1 MRKSAITGKNI
12 MASTVVAGLRI
23 AASASGMS
31 VFSDAQKT
39 LLGLKTVTEKLNVK
53 SIELGQSIKQS
64 MGTGGVQAVAALN
77 TQYLRLSQSID
88 KARVNQEQLQ
98 SRLARR
104 DQLKTDRSN
113 LRSGALETL
122 AVGVAAVLP
131 VKLAIDYESA
141 MADVKKVV
149 NFDTPDGFNI
159 LRNEILELT
168 RVLPLAASDLASIAA
183 SGGQLGVASTDLK
196 QFTTTVAKMATAFDM
211 SAEAAGD
218 SMAKLANVYRI
229 PIKEIDRLGDA
240 INELSNSSPA
250 KASDIVNALG
260 RIGGVSKAFGL
271 TETQAAA
278 LSNTF
283 ISLGKTPEVAATA
296 INGMLIKLQTAEKQG
311 NKFQDALESINI
323 SASDLKT
330 AIGKDAQGALSDFL
344 GTVNLVPKADR
355 MGLLVDL
362 FGLEYADDVAVLA
375 GSMETYAGS
384 LALIKDASNYKGAM
398 EKEFQARA
406 ATTANNLQL
415 LKNGLTELGIN
426 LGASVLPRLN
436 ELINT
441 VRPVFTSFA
450 TWAKENAGLVGGI
463 LKLVTGAVA
472 LRLGFIALS
481 YGASL
486 GASALN
492 GVGIAMSVASGKMA
506 VLNTSIIAT
515 RMAPLIT
522 GTNGLKAALPGL
534 SGGMALLGSVIAA
547 TPIGWIVAGIA
558 AVAAGGLLIYKYWEP
573 IKAWTGGFFGGL
585 MEGLRPLSDAFSAA
599 FAPLAPLVAGL
610 GSLIKPV
617 IQWFSELFSPV
628 QMSGEA
634 LGQASS
640 SGMAFGRVLGAVIS
654 GLMTPVRWLLEG
666 IGEIP
671 KAFNGG
677 LGSVAALITN
687 FSPLGLFYRAF
698 AGVMSYFNVELPAK
712 FTDFGGMLISGLVE
726 GIRNKLG
733 SVKDSIL
740 GMGDS
745 IKSWFSGAL
754 DIHSPSRVFIG
765 YGGNLSE
772 GAALGIAGQMGLVR
786 KAVLGMAAATAVT
799 LSPPLLAAPSAPALS
814 NQAQAY
820 ASATQASALARGP
833 MAGDSGGG
841 ITVHLTQN
849 FTISGGSSST
859 KDQVLQAGRQGFDE
873 FMRNME
879 IFEHDRRRRSYRPT

>member
-1 MRKSAITGKNI
+1 

-31 VFSDAQKT
+31 VFSGAQKT
-39 LLGLKTVTEKLNVK
+39 LLGLKTVTEKLNAK
-53 SIELGQSIKQS
+53 SVELGQSIKQS

-122 AVGVAAVLP
+122 AVGVSAALP

-149 NFDTPDGFNI
+149 NFDKPEGFDT

-168 RVLPLAASDLASIAA
+168 RSLPLAASDLASIAA

-196 QFTTTVAKMATAFDM
+196 QFTTSVAKMATAFDM

-218 SMAKLANVYRI
+218 SMAKLANVYQI

-250 KASDIVNALG
+250 KASDIVSALS
-260 RIGGVSKAFGL
+260 RVGGVAKAFGL

-283 ISLGKTPEVAATA
+283 ISLGKPPEVAATA
-296 INGMLIKLQTAEKQG
+296 INGMLIKLQTADKQSV
-311 NKFQDALESINI
+311 KFQEALESINI
-323 SASDLKT
+323 SASSLKT
-330 AIGKDAQGALSDFL
+330 SIGKDAQGALSDFL
-344 GTVNLVPKADR
+344 GTVSLVPKADR

-384 LALIKDASNYKGAM
+384 LALIKDASNYKGSM

-415 LKNGLTELGIN
+415 LKNGLAELGIN
-426 LGASVLPRLN
+426 LGSAVLPRLN

-450 TWAKENAGLVGGI
+450 TWAKENAGVVGGV
-463 LKLVTGAVA
+463 LKLVTGVVA

-481 YGASL
+481 YGVSL
-486 GASALN
+486 GASAFN

-515 RMAPLIT
+515 RMAPLIA
-522 GTNGLKAALPGL
+522 GVNGLKIALPGL
-534 SGGMALLGSVIAA
+534 SASMAVLGTVIAA
-547 TPIGWIVAGIA
+547 TPIGWIIGGIA
-558 AVAAGGLLIYKYWEP
+558 AVAAAGFLIYKYWEP

-585 MEGLRPLSDAFSAA
+585 MEGLKPIGDAFSSA
-599 FAPLAPLVAGL
+599 FAPLAPLISGL
-610 GSLIKPV
+610 GTLLKPV
-617 IQWFSELFSPV
+617 IQWFSELLSPV
-628 QMSGEA
+628 ELSGEA

-640 SGMAFGRVLGAVIS
+640 SGMAFGRIVGAAVS
-654 GLMTPVRWLLEG
+654 GLLTPLRWVLEG

-671 KAFNGG
+671 RAFSGG
-677 LGSVAALITN
+677 LGSMAALITN

-698 AGVMSYFNVELPAK
+698 AGVMSYFGVELPSK
-712 FTDFGGMLISGLVE
+712 FTDFGGMLIAGLVE
-726 GIRNKLG
+726 GLRTKMG
-733 SVKDSIL
+733 AVRDSIV
-740 GMGDS
+740 GVGES
-745 IKSWFSGAL
+745 IKGWFTSAL

-765 YGGNLSE
+765 YGGNVSE
-772 GAALGIAGQMGLVR
+772 GAAIGIAGQTGLIR
-786 KAVLGMAAATAVT
+786 KAALGMVAATAVSLAAPQAAT
-799 LSPPLLAAPSAPALS
+799 AAPSALAR
-814 NQAQAY
+814 QAQEF
-820 ASATQASALARGP
+820 ASATQPSALALGAP
-833 MAGDSGGG
+833 MAGATSNGGV
-841 ITVHLTQN
+841 TVHLTQQ
-849 FTISGGSSST
+849 FTISGGSGGT
-859 KDQVLQAGRQGFDE
+859 QEQILKAGRMGFDE
-873 FMRNME
+873 FKRMLE
-879 IFEHDRRRRSYRPT
+879 QVEHDRRRRSYGPQ